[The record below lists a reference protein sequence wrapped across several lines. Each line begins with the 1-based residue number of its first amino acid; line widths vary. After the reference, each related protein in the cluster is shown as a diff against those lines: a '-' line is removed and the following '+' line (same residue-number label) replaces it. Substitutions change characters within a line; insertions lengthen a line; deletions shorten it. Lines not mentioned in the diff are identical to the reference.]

1 MSNRPEYSVCQFP
14 DPKLDIGDHE
24 YVRRYVMLDE
34 ATAAFRHYTSNVA
47 ARMGFTHRVIMT
59 DGGDCIVCEWI
70 YGQGVTWPM
79 PERKQEEGSDESTE
93 QQKAGAKTAGGKD
106 AG

>member
-1 MSNRPEYSVCQFP
+1 MCQFP

-47 ARMGFTHRVIMT
+47 AKMGFTHRVIIT
-59 DGGDCIVCEWI
+59 DGGDCIVAEWI

-79 PERKQEEGSDESTE
+79 PERKQEGSDEPAE
-93 QQKAGAKTAGGKD
+93 QKDRAQTADRKNAG
-106 AG
+106 

>member
-1 MSNRPEYSVCQFP
+1 MSSRPEYSVCQFP
-14 DPKLDIGDHE
+14 DRKLDIGDHE

-34 ATAAFRHYTSNVA
+34 ALAAFRHYSNNVA
-47 ARMGFTHRVIMT
+47 ARLGFTHRVIMT
-59 DGGDCIVCEWI
+59 DGGDDIVAEWI

-93 QQKAGAKTAGGKD
+93 QQKDRAETAGRKN